1 MPLIDKNLNYR
12 QFSSDDLI
20 LVCNFLGME
29 YCTGTFVISKL
40 LYLTLNMPR
49 FIANLILY
57 CVGSQK
63 RIEFKHPIFNYDI
76 KLNF

>member
-1 MPLIDKNLNYR
+1 
-12 QFSSDDLI
+12 
-20 LVCNFLGME
+20 ME
-29 YCTGTFVISKL
+29 YCTGTFVVSKL
-40 LYLTLNMPR
+40 LYLTLNLPR
-49 FIANLILY
+49 FVANLILY